1 MFGSFGL
8 FGCHFSSL
16 VNLGSLGRLC
26 IILGKCITVEL
37 TDLHCS
43 LEFHG
48 GVLKVS
54 IRAFDCLNITSTA
67 FLGCAFV
74 TKQGPISV
82 FRHKRSFE
90 TSQPWVRSRIQE
102 LG

>member
-37 TDLHCS
+37 SDLHCS
-43 LEFHG
+43 LEFHD

-67 FLGCAFV
+67 FLGCSFV
-74 TKQGPISV
+74 TKQGQKAM
-82 FRHKRSFE
+82 FRHKRSFD
-90 TSQPWVRSRIQE
+90 T
-102 LG
+102 

>member
-37 TDLHCS
+37 SDLHCS
-43 LEFHG
+43 LEFHD

-54 IRAFDCLNITSTA
+54 IRAFDCLKITSIS
-67 FLGCAFV
+67 LLVCSFV
-74 TKQGPISV
+74 PKQGATSKEVPKHGATSKEV
-82 FRHKRSFE
+82 LPKSRSP
-90 TSQPWVRSRIQE
+90 QK
-102 LG
+102 